1 MAWNSDSVRKVR
13 QSFDFLFINNKS
25 APIRQED
32 ELTIHLS
39 KTELFDRVILLPHA
53 ELNAAVYHAVNQFT
67 AKYTGNRLKLTIFCD
82 PVSESL
88 QNTFREVYAAHY
100 RDEYRKV
107 ILYMRRRFMRV
118 VMLIIAGLIA
128 YFAVKY
134 LSANTGESNFLI
146 AAIANIGAFCLWEIG
161 YTQFSWKDAEV
172 ERKRIV
178 RAMEAEIEFQCGLKK
193 EDKTKA

>member
-1 MAWNSDSVRKVR
+1 MK
-13 QSFDFLFINNKS
+13 Q
-25 APIRQED
+25 
-32 ELTIHLS
+32 
-39 KTELFDRVILLPHA
+39 
-53 ELNAAVYHAVNQFT
+53 
-67 AKYTGNRLKLTIFCD
+67 TIFCD

-100 RDEYRKV
+100 RDEYRRV
-107 ILYMRRRFMRV
+107 ILSLRRCFMRV

-134 LSANTGESNFLI
+134 LSANAGERNFLI
-146 AAIANIGAFCLWEIG
+146 AAIAIIGAFCLWEIG

-178 RAMEAEIEFQCGLKK
+178 RAMEAEIEF
-193 EDKTKA
+193 